1 MEQSGIPQVN
11 RQVSEEFLTEKL
23 PVGWPWK
30 IMISAVFLFSLSIFI
45 YISLQFGYT
54 AYLSGEEKKVN
65 TLTDQLEKQVSAEDR
80 NSFVNF
86 YSQIA
91 NLKTVLSQHLFSYNV
106 FSFLEK
112 NTLPS
117 VTYTSASMDNEARTL
132 TVEGV
137 AGAFDSVA
145 GQVAVFEDQPEVLL
159 ASLEKVTLT
168 GAQASFSIQVTF
180 LDSFFE
186 KPGL

>member
-1 MEQSGIPQVN
+1 MDQQGTQQVN

-30 IMISAVFLFSLSIFI
+30 ILVSGVFLFSLTVFI
-45 YISLQFGYT
+45 YIALQFGYS
-54 AYLSGEEKKVN
+54 AYLSAEEKKVD
-65 TLTDQLEKQVSAEDR
+65 TLTTQLEKQVTAEDR
-80 NSFVNF
+80 TSFVNF
-86 YSQIA
+86 YSQVV
-91 NLKTVLSQHLFSYNV
+91 NLKQVLSQHLFSYNV

-112 NTLPS
+112 STLPTI
-117 VTYTSASMDNEARTL
+117 TYTSAAMDNDAHSL

-137 AGAFDSVA
+137 ANAFDAVA
-145 GQVAVFEDQPEVLL
+145 GQVAVFEEQPEVLL

-168 GAQASFSIQVTF
+168 GAHAVFSIKVTF

-186 KPGL
+186 KPGF